1 MPGHETLMTPP
12 EYCHE
17 GEKYVG
23 VKKQPTALTQEV
35 FDQLSEDQQ
44 VRLFKTYP
52 WLKVNG
58 SAIAGTKADDSI
70 SRGSFTAT
78 QSQTYAKRARD
89 LNMSEPVGDL
99 PAKIVDRVL
108 PKHPEQ
114 RNLAVLLY
122 IQRGV
127 EDRLPLAEGE
137 FEKVWALVQIAY
149 AEECARLP
157 SPPAIIG
164 ELGPQSGRGLFCVGN
179 EASAVWIKNT
189 VAKFEIEGQRYRV
202 WRQGEDTTRLVTV
215 IIKDKGI
222 AMPEM
227 IPKFLRLCN
236 RLPENSV
243 FHQFKVIKQQGS
255 TTRRV
260 VFGARGELLERLREI
275 RTQSNFLNFCGM
287 EAEFNISPGKSSTH
301 AKTISTTYTGPPR
314 TSTPEPSTSGASAV
328 PATSEPDEDMEEE
341 QSTLTEQ
348 NQDHGVYDDAEEET
362 IITDQQ
368 VDRFLASIE
377 TPKESRM
384 ETDQS
389 WADQVEQEEAHK
401 TPRDKALEELELQA
415 HRIEEWSRTKK
426 GEKPKG
432 LLLEE
437 LLVKHGEKP
446 N

>member
-1 MPGHETLMTPP
+1 
-12 EYCHE
+12 
-17 GEKYVG
+17 
-23 VKKQPTALTQEV
+23 
-35 FDQLSEDQQ
+35 
-44 VRLFKTYP
+44 
-52 WLKVNG
+52 
-58 SAIAGTKADDSI
+58 
-70 SRGSFTAT
+70 
-78 QSQTYAKRARD
+78 
-89 LNMSEPVGDL
+89 MSEPVGDL
-99 PAKIVDRVL
+99 PAKIVDRVM

-137 FEKVWALVQIAY
+137 FEKVWTLVQIAY

-164 ELGPQSGRGLFCVGN
+164 ELGPQSGRGLLCVGN
-179 EASAVWIKNT
+179 EASAVWVKNT
-189 VAKFEIEGQRYRV
+189 VAKIEIDGQRYRV
-202 WRQGEDTTRLVTV
+202 WKQGEDTTRLITV

-222 AMPEM
+222 ALPEM

-301 AKTISTTYTGPPR
+301 AKTVSTTYTGPPR
-314 TSTPEPSTSGASAV
+314 TSTPEPSTSGASAAPV
-328 PATSEPDEDMEEE
+328 TSEPEDMEAE

-348 NQDHGVYDDAEEET
+348 NQDHGVFDDAEDET
-362 IITDQQ
+362 IITEQQ
-368 VDRFLASIE
+368 VDRFLASIG
-377 TPKESRM
+377 TPKESKM

-389 WADQVEQEEAHK
+389 WADQVEEEEAQK
-401 TPRDKALEELELQA
+401 TPRDKALEELESQA
-415 HRIEEWSRTKK
+415 RRIEEWSRTKQ

-437 LLVKHGEKP
+437 LLIKHGEKP